1 MTIGNHEQVT
11 LKKTIFIQIIFSN
24 KLVMK
29 SEDSSFRPDKSGL
42 HSERFDHRS

>member
-11 LKKTIFIQIIFSN
+11 LKKTILIQITFSN

-29 SEDSSFRPDKSGL
+29 SGDSSFRPDKSGL
-42 HSERFDHRS
+42 HSE